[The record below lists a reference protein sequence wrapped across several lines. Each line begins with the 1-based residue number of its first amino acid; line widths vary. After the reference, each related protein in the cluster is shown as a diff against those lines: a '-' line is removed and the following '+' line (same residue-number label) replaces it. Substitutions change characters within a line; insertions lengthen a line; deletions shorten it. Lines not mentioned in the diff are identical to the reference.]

1 MAVENLFETRLEKR
15 YKSLYDKSN
24 DKYGYTGLYKYVLVD
39 ADDNL
44 LFYASTKY
52 DACFYYFYLCKN
64 NKEDIDEVCEKIK
77 NITEDSEC
85 YNQAFLR
92 FPELLGFNDFKSFYK
107 LQGEQ
112 YYSYSILNKELDS
125 IQKKINLLNSD
136 NALEKSLEAALKD
149 MNYHFDPYNNPKAD
163 DEIYEIRKKLKKID
177 FLEDMDFLILSENEK
192 IRKLYKGYL
201 SGLESFQVD
210 FMSYS
215 R

>member
-24 DKYGYTGLYKYVLVD
+24 DKYGYTGLYKYVLV
-39 ADDNL
+39 
-44 LFYASTKY
+44 
-52 DACFYYFYLCKN
+52 
-64 NKEDIDEVCEKIK
+64 
-77 NITEDSEC
+77 
-85 YNQAFLR
+85 
-92 FPELLGFNDFKSFYK
+92 
-107 LQGEQ
+107 
-112 YYSYSILNKELDS
+112 
-125 IQKKINLLNSD
+125 
-136 NALEKSLEAALKD
+136 
-149 MNYHFDPYNNPKAD
+149 DPYNNPKAD

-210 FMSYS
+210 CMSYS